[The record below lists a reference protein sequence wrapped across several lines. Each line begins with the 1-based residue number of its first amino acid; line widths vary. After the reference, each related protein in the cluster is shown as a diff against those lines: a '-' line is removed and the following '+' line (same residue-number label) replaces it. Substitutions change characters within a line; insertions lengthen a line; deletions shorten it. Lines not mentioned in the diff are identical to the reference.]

1 MAPGAFE
8 RAHSSPRAD
17 ADAGPAGG
25 TAPDSP
31 RAFLAAMEDG
41 VYGRPG
47 EADGRSG
54 SQAQPRTG
62 ERLRG
67 AFLRAEP
74 ASGPAK
80 SRGFRGFVW
89 AEPSSGGGGRGGA
102 ARAGRGGA
110 YTSASR
116 GLAFLLRFFTTF
128 LLSRTRGLAALV
140 CLPCAPKIQTT
151 EPGARASVPFQERHP
166 GSRTPTPTM
175 MEPGIR
181 PPYKKCTQGPC
192 QGLHRGGARNQSLG
206 VFPRNASRVQDP
218 RTSAMMV
225 GPAPFREI
233 HPGSRAPDPLR

>member
-62 ERLRG
+62 ERSRG

-89 AEPSSGGGGRGGA
+89 AEPSSGGGGRGRA

-116 GLAFLLRFFTTF
+116 GLAFLLRFFTIF
-128 LLSRTRGLAALV
+128 LLSRTQGLDALV

-166 GSRTPTPTM
+166 GSRTPNSHYDGARDPAPLQEMYTGSIPESPPWWSQ
-175 MEPGIR
+175 EPESWCFS
-181 PPYKKCTQGPC
+181 KKCIQGPEP
-192 QGLHRGGARNQSLG
+192 QDLSL
-206 VFPRNASRVQDP
+206 
-218 RTSAMMV
+218 MV